1 MKKTAEK
8 GKKIVFGV
16 LLVLACILMPQKFR
30 NMPGSRQLKA
40 QMTDLRKN

>member
-16 LLVLACILMPQKFR
+16 LLVLACILIPQK
-30 NMPGSRQLKA
+30 
-40 QMTDLRKN
+40 MTDAAEIRCRRQSITLRYL